1 MCNKHHRF
9 FSIINIDNI
18 CNMIINY
25 AINIHHNIPAKCHKE
40 RNPNEYLIDPKRL
53 GLPSAF

>member
-1 MCNKHHRF
+1 
-9 FSIINIDNI
+9 
-18 CNMIINY
+18 MIINY